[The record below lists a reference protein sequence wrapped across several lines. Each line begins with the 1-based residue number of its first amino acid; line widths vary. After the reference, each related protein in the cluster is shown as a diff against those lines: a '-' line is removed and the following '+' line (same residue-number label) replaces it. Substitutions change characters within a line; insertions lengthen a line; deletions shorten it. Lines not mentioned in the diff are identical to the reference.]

1 MECGVTMRSWPC
13 LCYYFPYLF
22 TIYLM
27 SVTHISKICHLLFEA
42 EVHNNAKIKGSI
54 INVSLVPLFI
64 CAY

>member
-1 MECGVTMRSWPC
+1 
-13 LCYYFPYLF
+13 
-22 TIYLM
+22 M

-64 CAY
+64 CAYWSDTVHIHTHFEYHYQKLYIK